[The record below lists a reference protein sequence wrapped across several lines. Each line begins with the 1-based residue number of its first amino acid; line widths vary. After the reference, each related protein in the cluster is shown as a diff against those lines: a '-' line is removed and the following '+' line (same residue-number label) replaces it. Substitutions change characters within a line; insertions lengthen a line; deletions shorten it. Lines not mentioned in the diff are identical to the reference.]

1 MVRGKTELKRIEN
14 TSSRQVTFSKR
25 RSGILKKAFELSV
38 LCDAEIALVIFSSNG
53 KLYEF
58 SSSRVIDKT
67 IERYLKNPK
76 TRATMDNVQLDL
88 RQHLKDEADELH
100 KKIEL
105 LEASQRRLL
114 GDNLDSCSM
123 DDLEE
128 VELQLERSLKNI
140 RARKSTL
147 FNEQI
152 DQLKQQEENLMK
164 ANTELR
170 KKVGTQNYTNFI

>member
-76 TRATMDNVQLDL
+76 TRATMDNVQ
-88 RQHLKDEADELH
+88 HLKDEADELH

-123 DDLEE
+123 DDLEDM
-128 VELQLERSLKNI
+128 ELQLERSLKNI
-140 RARKSTL
+140 RARK
-147 FNEQI
+147 I

-170 KKVGTQNYTNFI
+170 KKVGTQNYTNFM